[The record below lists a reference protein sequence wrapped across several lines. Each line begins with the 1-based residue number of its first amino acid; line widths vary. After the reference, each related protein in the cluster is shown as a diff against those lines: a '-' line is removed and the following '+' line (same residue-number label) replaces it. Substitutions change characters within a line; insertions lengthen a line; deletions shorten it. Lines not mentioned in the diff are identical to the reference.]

1 MINGKSFFNQLVKN
15 GMNTFNNIQKTK
27 TDQGD
32 DYATGCQV
40 DYYYSEKHY
49 TLIAIDLSKK

>member
-32 DYATGCQV
+32 DYATGC
-40 DYYYSEKHY
+40 
-49 TLIAIDLSKK
+49 